1 MQMTARGAHADDV
14 AFGAAVVVA
23 PGTRHAAKIGVVEQ
37 PAGREDHPAVEGMAQ
52 PRAHRGAG
60 TALTQDCAKRGNIG
74 KVPCARMTGLPL

>member
-1 MQMTARGAHADDV
+1 
-14 AFGAAVVVA
+14 
-23 PGTRHAAKIGVVEQ
+23 VEQ